1 MHIDHLYAV
10 GGFSSWFHHSAAAHL
25 WTNHVTALAS
35 VCPICKMGIVVTPIS
50 IANNIDGQ
58 EGKEEEYSGG
68 RSTFCLITDPNLGY
82 FYLFNAN

>member
-1 MHIDHLYAV
+1 
-10 GGFSSWFHHSAAAHL
+10 
-25 WTNHVTALAS
+25 
-35 VCPICKMGIVVTPIS
+35 MGIEVTPIS

>member
-1 MHIDHLYAV
+1 VDTVLPYLLACDIAQ
-10 GGFSSWFHHSAAAHL
+10 FTQHSQGNFL
-25 WTNHVTALAS
+25 
-35 VCPICKMGIVVTPIS
+35 ICKMGIVVTPIS